1 MPIFVTLVAIVDVK
15 KHINRKYHG
24 KWSTTVEAADNVR
37 WSFDLVEDRDGNIEL
52 LSPHMA
58 NIDKIKTI
66 KRLEFEFGPHG
77 SNSWAVFRIKRGISC
92 GNEPFAVEEF
102 LQIVTNIKHRL
113 VAKMAKRYIH
123 IQPTPRKLPL
133 VTPLGIRQLQINR
146 MYASIP
152 AIVRDFNKKQRHI
165 NVVAATIGFSMTAFG
180 KKVLGSTAAY
190 EEEEKEEKL
199 EVEELIKR
207 YENLSWET
215 TDKGQSS
222 FYSPARA
229 VGNEFSKLSLK

>member
-1 MPIFVTLVAIVDVK
+1 MPIFVTLVATVDVEEYTERLFQGRITK
-15 KHINRKYHG
+15 RK
-24 KWSTTVEAADNVR
+24 EAANNVI
-37 WSFDLVEDRDGNIEL
+37 WSFDIIEDKDGNIKL
-52 LSPHMA
+52 WSPHMS

-66 KRLEFEFGPHG
+66 KRLDFELGPHR
-77 SNSWAVFRIKRGISC
+77 SNNWAVFRIKRGISC
-92 GNEPFAVEEF
+92 GDEPFAVEEF
-102 LQIVTNIKHRL
+102 LQIVTNIKRRL

-123 IQPTPRKLPL
+123 KQPTPRKLPL

-152 AIVRDFNKKQRHI
+152 AIVRDFNKKQRHV
-165 NVVAATIGFSMTAFG
+165 NVVSAMIGFSMTTFG

-190 EEEEKEEKL
+190 QEEEEEEKL

-207 YENLSWET
+207 YEKLSWET

-222 FYSPARA
+222 FYSPAQA